1 MVFSIYTLNVL
12 FSSQKYGKTFTCAS
26 FLWGKSGFFGW
37 GAAFFHSACK
47 KSTRRVKIST
57 RRVENSARRVDFPAS
72 PGRCRGHVER
82 AASQASC
89 EEAGRLWWWGGHH
102 ASMARASRAVRS
114 WLFCRWEA
122 LLFLLT
128 LWWKNGCFAC
138 KNLQCLQKFLRC
150 L

>member
-1 MVFSIYTLNVL
+1 M
-12 FSSQKYGKTFTCAS
+12 
-26 FLWGKSGFFGW
+26 
-37 GAAFFHSACK
+37 K

-89 EEAGRLWWWGGHH
+89 EEAGGCGDEGGHH
-102 ASMARASRAVRS
+102 ASMARAGRAVRS

-128 LWWKNGCFAC
+128 L
-138 KNLQCLQKFLRC
+138 
-150 L
+150 